1 MVKCHTA
8 NSRFEMSHKV
18 GLSDR
23 KQELDE
29 TEFFFLEKFD
39 FVSMMDCLLYCQSGY
54 KVEWTF
60 FYDGFASFV

>member
-1 MVKCHTA
+1 
-8 NSRFEMSHKV
+8 MSHKV